1 MTDELSVFEIKG
13 LEDLS
18 QKFVTLVPFTLGEE
32 QSSGSAPVSIGD
44 DLKNYRQQQPRHKFG
59 NRLNNI
65 ELMTNTNVDQFSPQT
80 EDNTVTNYNS
90 DDYGGPQNNH
100 DNTVSNYT
108 DDDYAGHPHNQKQ
121 TVTNNNLHPGRG
133 KNADMAKHSVLVENS
148 AVPAKKISNHKLGSK
163 IKIDLVSKTNEARS
177 IIKDLP
183 LALATQFKN
192 FLKTLRIEKSGIKIY
207 LKRQNRMKYII
218 LSKINK
224 ISLLNFVYILFSSI
238 NKIKKN
244 VHEPNLSD
252 MIKFCKQLPI
262 AAKACLGE
270 GISKLI

>member
-1 MTDELSVFEIKG
+1 MEIVENYRSESHYCKGEKVFCDYFWPNNGTNIIDRG
-13 LEDLS
+13 LENSYNAMYL
-18 QKFVTLVPFTLGEE
+18 
-32 QSSGSAPVSIGD
+32 
-44 DLKNYRQQQPRHKFG
+44 RHWF
-59 NRLNNI
+59 
-65 ELMTNTNVDQFSPQT
+65 
-80 EDNTVTNYNS
+80 YNFK
-90 DDYGGPQNNH
+90 
-100 DNTVSNYT
+100 V
-108 DDDYAGHPHNQKQ
+108 
-121 TVTNNNLHPGRG
+121 

-163 IKIDLVSKTNEARS
+163 IKIDLVSKAKEARS

-207 LKRQNRMKYII
+207 LKRQKRMKYII

-252 MIKFCKQLPI
+252 MIKFCKQLPR